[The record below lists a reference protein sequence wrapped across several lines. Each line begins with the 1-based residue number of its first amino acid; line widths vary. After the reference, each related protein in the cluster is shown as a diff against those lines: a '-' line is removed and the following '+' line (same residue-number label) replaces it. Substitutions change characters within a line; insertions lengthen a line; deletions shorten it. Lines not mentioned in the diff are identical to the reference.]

1 MYTYEKVMLGITK
14 YIDLEILNKID
25 GWKKWVIGSG
35 ISLALANS
43 NNIFD
48 QLKNNSLIKM
58 LDIINN
64 DNSINVDKIY
74 AEIKKQADKSPI
86 NVSVPLIGNIMFN
99 STDVDK
105 LYEYIKS

>member
-25 GWKKWVIGSG
+25 GWKKWVVGSG

-48 QLKNNSLIKM
+48 QIKNNNLIKM
-58 LDIINN
+58 LDIIDNN
-64 DNSINVDKIY
+64 NGINVDKIY
-74 AEIKKQADKSPI
+74 TEIKKQAEKSPMNI
-86 NVSVPLIGNIMFN
+86 SIPLIGNITFN
-99 STDVDK
+99 SSDVDK